1 MKDNCFKIFSYY
13 DSLKNFTSG
22 RMTTVCL
29 SRSKGLPYCLQ
40 YFSNPYLVSK
50 LVEVLFIVNPSVQEK
65 TTEIYA
71 RSVYRYIPYGP
82 YRILLSHL

>member
-1 MKDNCFKIFSYY
+1 
-13 DSLKNFTSG
+13 
-22 RMTTVCL
+22 MTNVCL
-29 SRSKGLPYCLQ
+29 SRSKGLLYCLQ

-71 RSVYRYIPYGP
+71 RSV
-82 YRILLSHL
+82 